1 VDELPSRPSRHLEH
15 TERSHEL
22 ASEERIAAG
31 VVRVARGL
39 EVRPRRYQQQRRRQ
53 RKIGVPG
60 ALSESQG
67 ICKSS
72 LAYSVVM
79 VDVFRAL
86 DDETRR
92 LVLDE
97 LSVRDGQTL
106 FEICSTLITRHGLSL
121 TRQAISQHLGVLES
135 AGLVVTERRGR
146 SKFHY
151 FSPEPLAEITA
162 RWPTRKRTQQ

>member
-1 VDELPSRPSRHLEH
+1 V
-15 TERSHEL
+15 
-22 ASEERIAAG
+22 
-31 VVRVARGL
+31 
-39 EVRPRRYQQQRRRQ
+39 
-53 RKIGVPG
+53 
-60 ALSESQG
+60 
-67 ICKSS
+67 
-72 LAYSVVM
+72 

-97 LSVRDGQTL
+97 LAARDGQTL
-106 FEICSTLITRHGLSL
+106 FEICSLLTTRHGLSL

-151 FSPEPLAEITA
+151 FNPEPLAEITG
-162 RWPTRKRTQQ
+162 RWPLGERTDQ